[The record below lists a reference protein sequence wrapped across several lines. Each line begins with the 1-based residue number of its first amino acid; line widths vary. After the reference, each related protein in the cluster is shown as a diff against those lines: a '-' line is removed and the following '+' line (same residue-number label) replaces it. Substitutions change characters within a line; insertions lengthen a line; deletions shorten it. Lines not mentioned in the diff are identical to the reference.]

1 MGETDGNFVGKATR
15 GGSDRAAF
23 FSAKVA
29 ALTQAAEA
37 KEKAAEA
44 LARGHYQEA
53 EKLLEGPFEALKML
67 VTDLANPDYEIIK
80 EIDALATMLQQL
92 KIFQEGR
99 DRW

>member
-1 MGETDGNFVGKATR
+1 MGETGGNFVGKAAR

-23 FSAKVA
+23 SSAKVA

-53 EKLLEGPFEALKML
+53 QKILEGPFEALKML
-67 VTDLANPDYEIIK
+67 VTDLANPDYEIVK